1 MTKEYN
7 LIGTTIKKE
16 VLDSGLTIY
25 FIPQN
30 NRSTYHFDYYVKY
43 GSLINNFKLENEK
56 SFKKVPFGIAHF
68 LEHKLFEQADGV
80 DPFEYFAKYGI
91 DCNACTSYNYT
102 NYYIDGTENA
112 KEGLDFLIKYV
123 NSPYFTD
130 QNVEKEKGIIIEEL
144 NMYKDDPIDKIS
156 RLSLEGVFQNSEA
169 RIDIGGTTTSVK
181 KITKEDLYRCY
192 KAFYRPDNMV
202 LIISG
207 NYDYDEV
214 MKVIKDNKDLINDK
228 SIFKSIVKRENEPY
242 DINTKFKETKV
253 NGLMIPKMIY
263 TIKES
268 MQGFSKED
276 KFRYLFMVQFLLE
289 MIYRK
294 GSDFHRDLIKDNKIS
309 DLYASA
315 YELDDFL
322 LIEIDVESKN
332 PKEIIPLIKKYYDDI
347 KITNEDLE
355 RYKKTMIAKEVR
367 KLDSVGGSAYFIK
380 QGLNDYG
387 DVIFNKLDLIRDISL
402 DKVKKIKK
410 DIDFDNV
417 SIVIGNTKSN

>member
-1 MTKEYN
+1 MIKEYN
-7 LIGTTIKKE
+7 LIGTNIRKE

-25 FIPQN
+25 FIPLK
-30 NRSTYHFDYYVKY
+30 NRSSYHFDYYVKY

-80 DPFEYFAKYGI
+80 DPFEFFAKYGI

-102 NYYIDGTENA
+102 NYYIDGTYNA

-144 NMYKDDPIDKIS
+144 NMYKDDPLDKLS
-156 RLSLEGVFQNSEA
+156 RASLEGVFKNSEA
-169 RIDIGGTTTSVK
+169 RIDIGGTTSSVK

-202 LIISG
+202 LIVSG

-214 MKVIKDNKDLINDK
+214 MKVIKDNEDLINDK

-242 DINTKFKETKV
+242 DINTKYKEIKV

-268 MQGFSKED
+268 LQGLSVED
-276 KFRYLFMVQFLLE
+276 KFKYIFMVCFLLDT
-289 MIYRK
+289 IYRK
-294 GSDFHRDLIKDNKIS
+294 GSNFYMDLIKEDKIS
-309 DLYASA
+309 DLCASA
-315 YELDDFL
+315 YTLDDFL
-322 LIEIDVESKN
+322 LIELDVESKN
-332 PKEIIPLIKKYYDDI
+332 PKEIIPLIKKYFDEA
-347 KITNEDLE
+347 KITNVDLE
-355 RYKKTMIAKEVR
+355 RYKKVMIAKEVR
-367 KLDSVGGSAYFIK
+367 KLDSVNGTSYFIK
-380 QGLNDYG
+380 QGYTEYG
-387 DVIFNKLDLIRDISL
+387 DVLFNKLDLIRSISL
-402 DKVKKIKK
+402 DKVKKVKK
-410 DIDFDNV
+410 EIDFDNL